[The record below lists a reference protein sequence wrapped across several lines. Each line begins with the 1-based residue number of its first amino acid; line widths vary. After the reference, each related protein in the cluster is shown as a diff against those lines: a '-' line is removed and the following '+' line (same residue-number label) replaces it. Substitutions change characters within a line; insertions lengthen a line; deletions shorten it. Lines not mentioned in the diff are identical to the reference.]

1 MQRPQPS
8 GLRMLLT
15 DSEGCQLASHIR
27 PPPSRCARHHV
38 SQASKPYLRLSRR
51 PKASATGG
59 GHSSQRSSDENEVM
73 NASEQEK
80 PVRRGS
86 DDKFDDPSTTP
97 NADEECVTPK
107 KARTDNHEDYSD
119 ATIIDSAEMH
129 SDMEADDRP
138 FTTVTYK
145 KARPAGIPVIF
156 KLTDPGASF
165 WKVNPN
171 KLASE
176 VVTAAKEKVQSFRV
190 NRDGNFSGSQVIQ
203 WKSTYN
209 PLLDVTT
216 VSDMAMSPNRAMD
229 NSVARSVPERMIT
242 KTALRGII
250 QNVQTAMETT

>member
-1 MQRPQPS
+1 MLTKVNGS
-8 GLRMLLT
+8 ELRAYLDLGRRVT
-15 DSEGCQLASHIR
+15 PCGEANVNFTVNQATADVLVLIVPNE
-27 PPPSRCARHHV
+27 
-38 SQASKPYLRLSRR
+38 SQA
-51 PKASATGG
+51 
-59 GHSSQRSSDENEVM
+59 
-73 NASEQEK
+73 
-80 PVRRGS
+80 
-86 DDKFDDPSTTP
+86 
-97 NADEECVTPK
+97 
-107 KARTDNHEDYSD
+107 
-119 ATIIDSAEMH
+119 
-129 SDMEADDRP
+129 
-138 FTTVTYK
+138 
-145 KARPAGIPVIF
+145 IPVIVGKPF
-156 KLTDPGASF
+156 TEEPHIMIVRRRDTARIFEEKNVDEGGDTLQSIEIPDLPRRPGAFGPKIDGFRRTTLDLSSSTLRAANPTRMFLRTPNSGAKRGASF